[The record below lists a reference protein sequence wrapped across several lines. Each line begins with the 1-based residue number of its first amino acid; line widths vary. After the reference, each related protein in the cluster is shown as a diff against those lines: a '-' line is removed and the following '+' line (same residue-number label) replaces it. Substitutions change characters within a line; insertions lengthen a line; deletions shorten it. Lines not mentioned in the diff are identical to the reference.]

1 MFIYI
6 CSPYAAYENH
16 SVADNIVHARRE
28 CRKAVELGY
37 NPLASHLF
45 YTQFLNDNNPSERET
60 GLRLG
65 LEMLGLCEEL
75 WVCSEHISGGMKAEI
90 EQAKQ
95 LGIKIVYKGA

>member
-1 MFIYI
+1 MSY
-6 CSPYAAYENH
+6 S
-16 SVADNIVHARRE
+16 
-28 CRKAVELGY
+28 
-37 NPLASHLF
+37 NPG
-45 YTQFLNDNNPSERET
+45 ERET